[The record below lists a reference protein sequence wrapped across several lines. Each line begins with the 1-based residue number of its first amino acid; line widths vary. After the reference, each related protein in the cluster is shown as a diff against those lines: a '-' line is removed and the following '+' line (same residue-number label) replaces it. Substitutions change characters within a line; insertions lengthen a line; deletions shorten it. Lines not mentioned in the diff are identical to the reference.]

1 MIRIIYGCFFS
12 EDTFSHLTWW
22 WYGGL
27 RAPLSHALEAS
38 QRQIWEFSTRT
49 LNLFDSTP
57 LDCGSFQWVHINQK
71 LKMRSYF
78 EIFHAHSE
86 NLLDFGR
93 SDSSVWNLKDA
104 FLKLFMPGGSLN
116 FSDVTPLAEIGG
128 LPKKGP

>member
-1 MIRIIYGCFFS
+1 M
-12 EDTFSHLTWW
+12 
-22 WYGGL
+22 GGL
-27 RAPLSHALEAS
+27 GLPLSHALEAL